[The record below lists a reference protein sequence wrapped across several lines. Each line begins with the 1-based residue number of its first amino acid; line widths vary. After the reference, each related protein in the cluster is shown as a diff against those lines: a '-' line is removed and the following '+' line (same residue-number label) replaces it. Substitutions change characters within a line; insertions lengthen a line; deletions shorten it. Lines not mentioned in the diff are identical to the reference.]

1 MILSKKPLRA
11 EGAKHM
17 KKKLSV
23 LIAGGDYRQTY
34 IAGYFIKY
42 FDKIYTIGFNQ
53 TLSFNEITH
62 LEDISDLKDN
72 IDVLVLPP
80 VATNDGVTVNTPF
93 YNKNL
98 YLDTVFDKLCPGA
111 KIFGG
116 NLSDDLSAV
125 LISSGFTVTDYFK
138 NEKLILANTIP
149 TAEGALQ
156 LALEET
162 PYVLRGAKTAVMGF
176 GRVGSETARLFKN
189 VGANVFVFD
198 RKADKRK
205 TAEEMGLSALSF
217 DSDKIYSS
225 DIIINTVPALVL
237 TKDILKKL
245 STDTLII
252 DLASKPGGVDLSY
265 AKLRGLNVIW
275 ALSLPGKV
283 APVTSGE
290 IIAKTIISC
299 LGLGGGIW

>member
-1 MILSKKPLRA
+1 MNKKR
-11 EGAKHM
+11 
-17 KKKLSV
+17 SV

-53 TLSFNEITH
+53 TLSFDKVTF
-62 LEDISDLKDN
+62 LEDITELNDS

-80 VATNDGVTVNTPF
+80 VTTNDGKTVNTPF

-98 YLDTVFDKLCPGA
+98 YINDVLKHLAPNA
-111 KIFGG
+111 LIFGG
-116 NLSDDLSAV
+116 N
-125 LISSGFTVTDYFK
+125 ISESLFKELCENNYTVTDYFK

-156 LALEET
+156 IALEET
-162 PYVLRGAKTAVMGF
+162 PYVLRNAKTAVLGF
-176 GRVGSETARLFKN
+176 GRVGRETAKLFKS
-189 VGANVFVFD
+189 VGAEVSVFD
-198 RKADKRK
+198 RKKSKRNAAEKIGLNAYDFGAD
-205 TAEEMGLSALSF
+205 EL
-217 DSDKIYSS
+217 YSS
-225 DIIINTVPALVL
+225 SIIINTVPALVVS
-237 TKDILKKL
+237 KEVLKKI
-245 STDTLII
+245 SANTLII
-252 DLASKPGGVDLSY
+252 DLASKPGGVDLKY
-265 AKLRGLNVIW
+265 ARIKGMNVIW

-299 LGLGGGIW
+299 IKSGGGL

>member
-1 MILSKKPLRA
+1 MNKKR
-11 EGAKHM
+11 
-17 KKKLSV
+17 SV

-53 TLSFNEITH
+53 TLSFDKVTF
-62 LEDISDLKDN
+62 LEDITELNDS

-80 VATNDGVTVNTPF
+80 VTTNDGKTVNTPF

-98 YLDTVFDKLCPGA
+98 YINDVLKHLAPNA
-111 KIFGG
+111 LIFGG
-116 NLSDDLSAV
+116 N
-125 LISSGFTVTDYFK
+125 ISESLFKELCENNYTVTDYFK

-156 LALEET
+156 IALEET
-162 PYVLRGAKTAVMGF
+162 PYVLRNAKTAVLGF
-176 GRVGSETARLFKN
+176 GRVGRETAKLFKS
-189 VGANVFVFD
+189 VGAEVSVFD
-198 RKADKRK
+198 RKKSKRNAAEKIGLNAYDFGAD
-205 TAEEMGLSALSF
+205 EL
-217 DSDKIYSS
+217 YSS
-225 DIIINTVPALVL
+225 SIIINTVPALVIS
-237 TKDILKKL
+237 KEVLKKI
-245 STDTLII
+245 SANTLII
-252 DLASKPGGVDLSY
+252 DLASKPGGVDLKY
-265 AKLRGLNVIW
+265 ARIRGMNVIW

-299 LGLGGGIW
+299 IKSGGGL

>member
-1 MILSKKPLRA
+1 MN
-11 EGAKHM
+11 
-17 KKKLSV
+17 KKLSV

-53 TLSFNEITH
+53 TLSFDKVTF
-62 LEDISDLKDN
+62 LEDITELNDS

-80 VATNDGVTVNTPF
+80 VTTNDGKTVNTPF

-98 YLDTVFDKLCPGA
+98 YINDVLKHLAPNA
-111 KIFGG
+111 LIFGG
-116 NLSDDLSAV
+116 N
-125 LISSGFTVTDYFK
+125 ISESLFKELCENNYTVTDYFK

-156 LALEET
+156 IALEET
-162 PYVLRGAKTAVMGF
+162 PYVLRNAKTAVLGF
-176 GRVGSETARLFKN
+176 GRVGRETAKLFKS
-189 VGANVFVFD
+189 VGAEVSVFD
-198 RKADKRK
+198 RKESKRNAAEKIGLNAYDFGAD
-205 TAEEMGLSALSF
+205 EL
-217 DSDKIYSS
+217 YSS
-225 DIIINTVPALVL
+225 SIIINTVPALVVS
-237 TKDILKKL
+237 KEVLKKI
-245 STDTLII
+245 SANTLII
-252 DLASKPGGVDLSY
+252 DLASKPGGVDLKY
-265 AKLRGLNVIW
+265 ARIKGMNVIW

-299 LGLGGGIW
+299 IKSGGGL

>member
-1 MILSKKPLRA
+1 MNKK
-11 EGAKHM
+11 H
-17 KKKLSV
+17 SV

-53 TLSFNEITH
+53 TLSFDKVTF
-62 LEDISDLKDN
+62 LEDITELNDS

-80 VATNDGVTVNTPF
+80 VTTNDGKTVNTPF

-98 YLDTVFDKLCPGA
+98 YINDVLKHLAPNA
-111 KIFGG
+111 LIFGG
-116 NLSDDLSAV
+116 NISESLFKELSENNY
-125 LISSGFTVTDYFK
+125 TVTDYFK

-156 LALEET
+156 IALEET
-162 PYVLRGAKTAVMGF
+162 PYVLRNAKTAVLGF
-176 GRVGSETARLFKN
+176 GRVGRETAKLFKS
-189 VGANVFVFD
+189 VGAEVSVFD
-198 RKADKRK
+198 RKESKRNAAEKIGLDAYDFGAD
-205 TAEEMGLSALSF
+205 EL
-217 DSDKIYSS
+217 YSS
-225 DIIINTVPALVL
+225 SIIINTVPALVVS
-237 TKDILKKL
+237 KEVLKKI
-245 STDTLII
+245 SANTLII
-252 DLASKPGGVDLSY
+252 DLASKPGGVDLKY
-265 AKLRGLNVIW
+265 ARIKGINVIW

-299 LGLGGGIW
+299 IKSGGGL

>member
-1 MILSKKPLRA
+1 MNKKR
-11 EGAKHM
+11 
-17 KKKLSV
+17 SV

-53 TLSFNEITH
+53 TLSFDKVTF
-62 LEDISDLKDN
+62 LEDITELNDS

-80 VATNDGVTVNTPF
+80 VTTNDGKTVNTPF

-98 YLDTVFDKLCPGA
+98 YINDVLKHLAPNA
-111 KIFGG
+111 LIFGG
-116 NLSDDLSAV
+116 N
-125 LISSGFTVTDYFK
+125 ISESLFKELCENNYTVTDYFK

-156 LALEET
+156 IALEET
-162 PYVLRGAKTAVMGF
+162 PYVLRNAKTAVLGF
-176 GRVGSETARLFKN
+176 GRVGRETAKLFKS
-189 VGANVFVFD
+189 VGAEVLVFD
-198 RKADKRK
+198 RKESKRNAAEKIGLDAYDFGAD
-205 TAEEMGLSALSF
+205 EL
-217 DSDKIYSS
+217 YSS
-225 DIIINTVPALVL
+225 SIIINTVPALVVS
-237 TKDILKKL
+237 KEVLKKI
-245 STDTLII
+245 SANTLII
-252 DLASKPGGVDLSY
+252 DLASKPGGVDLKY
-265 AKLRGLNVIW
+265 ARIKGMNVIW

-299 LGLGGGIW
+299 IKSGGGL

>member
-1 MILSKKPLRA
+1 MNKKR
-11 EGAKHM
+11 
-17 KKKLSV
+17 SV

-53 TLSFNEITH
+53 TLSFDKVTF
-62 LEDISDLKDN
+62 LEDITELNDS

-80 VATNDGVTVNTPF
+80 VTTNDGKAVNTPF

-98 YLDTVFDKLCPGA
+98 YINDVLKHLAPNA
-111 KIFGG
+111 LIFGG
-116 NLSDDLSAV
+116 N
-125 LISSGFTVTDYFK
+125 ISESLFKELCENNYTVTDYFK

-156 LALEET
+156 IALEET
-162 PYVLRGAKTAVMGF
+162 PYVLRNAKTAVLGF
-176 GRVGSETARLFKN
+176 GRVGRETAKLFKS
-189 VGANVFVFD
+189 VGAEVSVFD
-198 RKADKRK
+198 RKKSKRNAAEKIGLNAYDFGAD
-205 TAEEMGLSALSF
+205 EL
-217 DSDKIYSS
+217 YSS
-225 DIIINTVPALVL
+225 SIIINTVPALVIS
-237 TKDILKKL
+237 KEVLKKI
-245 STDTLII
+245 SANTLII
-252 DLASKPGGVDLSY
+252 DLASKPGGVDLKY
-265 AKLRGLNVIW
+265 ARIRGMNVIW

-299 LGLGGGIW
+299 IKSGGGL

>member
-1 MILSKKPLRA
+1 MNNKR
-11 EGAKHM
+11 
-17 KKKLSV
+17 SV

-53 TLSFNEITH
+53 TLSFDKVTF
-62 LEDISDLKDN
+62 LEDITELNDS

-80 VATNDGVTVNTPF
+80 VTTNDGKTVNTPF

-98 YLDTVFDKLCPGA
+98 YINDVLKHLAPNA
-111 KIFGG
+111 LIFGG
-116 NLSDDLSAV
+116 N
-125 LISSGFTVTDYFK
+125 ISESLFKELCENNYTVTDYFK

-156 LALEET
+156 IALEET
-162 PYVLRGAKTAVMGF
+162 PYVLRNAKTAVLGF
-176 GRVGSETARLFKN
+176 GRVGRETAKLFKS
-189 VGANVFVFD
+189 VGAEVLVFD
-198 RKADKRK
+198 RKESKRNAAEKIGLDAYDFGAD
-205 TAEEMGLSALSF
+205 EL
-217 DSDKIYSS
+217 YSS
-225 DIIINTVPALVL
+225 SIIINTVPALVVS
-237 TKDILKKL
+237 KEVLKKI
-245 STDTLII
+245 SANTLII
-252 DLASKPGGVDLSY
+252 DLASKPGGVDLKY
-265 AKLRGLNVIW
+265 ARIKGMNVIW

-299 LGLGGGIW
+299 IKSGGGL

>member
-1 MILSKKPLRA
+1 MNKKR
-11 EGAKHM
+11 
-17 KKKLSV
+17 SV

-53 TLSFNEITH
+53 TLSFDKVTF
-62 LEDISDLKDN
+62 LEDITELNDS

-80 VATNDGVTVNTPF
+80 VTTNDGKTVNTPF

-98 YLDTVFDKLCPGA
+98 YINDVLKHLAPNA
-111 KIFGG
+111 LIFGG
-116 NLSDDLSAV
+116 N
-125 LISSGFTVTDYFK
+125 ISESLFKELCENNYTVTDYFK

-156 LALEET
+156 IALEET
-162 PYVLRGAKTAVMGF
+162 PYVLRNAKTAVLGF
-176 GRVGSETARLFKN
+176 GRVGRETAKLFKS
-189 VGANVFVFD
+189 VGAEVSVFD
-198 RKADKRK
+198 RKESKRNAAEKIGLDAYDFGAD
-205 TAEEMGLSALSF
+205 EL
-217 DSDKIYSS
+217 YSS
-225 DIIINTVPALVL
+225 SIIINTVPALVVS
-237 TKDILKKL
+237 KEVLKKI
-245 STDTLII
+245 SANTLII
-252 DLASKPGGVDLSY
+252 DLASKPGGVDLKY
-265 AKLRGLNVIW
+265 ARIKGMNVIW

-299 LGLGGGIW
+299 IKSGGGL